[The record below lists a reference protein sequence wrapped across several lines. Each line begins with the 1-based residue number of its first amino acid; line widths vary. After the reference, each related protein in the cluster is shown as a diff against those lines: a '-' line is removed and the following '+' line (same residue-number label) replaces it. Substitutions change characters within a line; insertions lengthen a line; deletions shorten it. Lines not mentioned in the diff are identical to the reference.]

1 MLWSFITG
9 LVVGWIANMIIRG
22 GGYGL
27 IVNLILGLIGA
38 RLGSW
43 IARLFSSDESIFEMI
58 IAAIIGS
65 SILIWLVTALANRK
79 EDSER

>member
-38 RLGSW
+38 LLGSW

>member
-38 RLGSW
+38 LLGSW

-65 SILIWLVTALANRK
+65 AILIWLVTALANRK

>member
-27 IVNLILGLIGA
+27 IVNLILGLMGA
-38 RLGSW
+38 LLGSW
-43 IARLFSSDESIFEMI
+43 VVQLCGNEVSVFNMV
-58 IAAIIGS
+58 IAAIIGAA
-65 SILIWLVTALANRK
+65 IIIWLVTTLASRK

>member
-1 MLWSFITG
+1 
-9 LVVGWIANMIIRG
+9 MIIRG

-38 RLGSW
+38 LLGSW

>member
-1 MLWSFITG
+1 
-9 LVVGWIANMIIRG
+9 MIIRG

-38 RLGSW
+38 LLGSW
-43 IARLFSSDESIFEMI
+43 IVRLFSSDESIFEMI

-65 SILIWLVTALANRK
+65 AILIWLVTALANRK

>member
-38 RLGSW
+38 LLGSW
-43 IARLFSSDESIFEMI
+43 IVRLFSSDESIFEMI

-65 SILIWLVTALANRK
+65 AILIWLVTALANRK

>member
-1 MLWSFITG
+1 MLWAFITG

-38 RLGSW
+38 LLGSW
-43 IARLFSSDESIFEMI
+43 IVRLFSAEETVFDMI

-65 SILIWLVTALANRK
+65 AILIWLVTALSQRK
-79 EDSER
+79 EESEL